1 MAVIV
6 SEALPKDIEHF
17 AQMKGVW
24 VTSRDCALSLATA
37 LRSQLVEISTIKAA
51 AVGKNEKMEILYK
64 YLSGAEFKQRI
75 EAIVDAFI
83 GMQDDLNEE
92 RRTAEPRWSKREK
105 QIQRVICNTSGM
117 YGDLQG
123 LIGSSLHNIPALSH
137 QDHDL
142 GEAA

>member
-1 MAVIV
+1 MTSFDLVLRGGAAILPGHGRAACDIAV
-6 SEALPKDIEHF
+6 
-17 AQMKGVW
+17 
-24 VTSRDCALSLATA
+24 RD
-37 LRSQLVEISTIKAA
+37 
-51 AVGKNEKMEILYK
+51 G
-64 YLSGAEFKQRI
+64 RI
-75 EAIVDAFI
+75 AAIVA
-83 GMQDDLNEE
+83 
-92 RRTAEPRWSKREK
+92 PRWSKREK